1 VSDPGDETRYNL
13 VPGEYRG
20 VAVTEFS
27 GELEQATLAT
37 HFVGLEAYRRTRFIV
52 VRNGDR
58 TAIIRVHRDTDE
70 PLFAPITAVELLVG
84 PEDCVFVVHPDL
96 DTAVPTAL
104 GRAALEHAPG
114 KRGVVVQG
122 SYGHISFIID
132 PRPLRVTV
140 REVVPPHPAKL
151 FDQTRRL
158 LEVAEHLPPIELV
171 LQAADLTDLAESKP
185 SGSYLLPCRGG
196 GVTVDGAR
204 TAYLDERP
212 PQDNWTLIG
221 CERSAQIHEWF
232 YGERA
237 EQVDFCPRNAA
248 HVQGA
253 VLTKCCL
260 LERDIAV
267 QDGQVT
273 VPWGAS
279 LAQISEALT
288 VLAGDWEPT
297 WAPA

>member
-1 VSDPGDETRYNL
+1 MPSRSSRRSPGACTRASRAQYQ
-13 VPGEYRG
+13 Y
-20 VAVTEFS
+20 T
-27 GELEQATLAT
+27 
-37 HFVGLEAYRRTRFIV
+37 
-52 VRNGDR
+52 
-58 TAIIRVHRDTDE
+58 
-70 PLFAPITAVELLVG
+70 LVG
-84 PEDCVFVVHPDL
+84 TDAGDVAEWSDKL
-96 DTAVPTAL
+96 AQ
-104 GRAALEHAPG
+104 R
-114 KRGVVVQG
+114 
-122 SYGHISFIID
+122 
-132 PRPLRVTV
+132 LRQ
-140 REVVPPHPAKL
+140 
-151 FDQTRRL
+151 DRRL
-158 LEVAEHLPPIELV
+158 LDVAEHLPPIELV
-171 LQAADLTDLAESKP
+171 LQAADLTDLAETRP

-237 EQVDFCPRNAA
+237 EQVDFCPRKAA
-248 HVQGA
+248 HIEGA

-267 QDGQVT
+267 EDGQVT

-288 VLAGDWEPT
+288 VLARDWEPT

>member
-1 VSDPGDETRYNL
+1 MSDLGDETRYNL

-20 VAVTEFS
+20 VAVTEFP

-52 VRNGDR
+52 VRHRDR

-84 PEDCVFVVHPDL
+84 PEDCAFVVRPDL

-104 GRAALEHAPG
+104 GRAASEHAPG

-122 SYGHISFIID
+122 SYGHVSFIID

-158 LEVAEHLPPIELV
+158 LDVAEHLPPIELV
-171 LQAADLTDLAESKP
+171 LQAVDLTDLAESRP
-185 SGSYLLPCRGG
+185 CGSYLLPCRGG
-196 GVTVDGAR
+196 GVTVGGAR

-212 PQDNWTLIG
+212 PRENWTLIG

-237 EQVDFCPRNAA
+237 EQVDFCPRKAA
-248 HVQGA
+248 RVEGA
-253 VLTKCCL
+253 VLSKCCL

-267 QDGQVT
+267 EDGHVT

-288 VLAGDWEPT
+288 VLAAAWEPT